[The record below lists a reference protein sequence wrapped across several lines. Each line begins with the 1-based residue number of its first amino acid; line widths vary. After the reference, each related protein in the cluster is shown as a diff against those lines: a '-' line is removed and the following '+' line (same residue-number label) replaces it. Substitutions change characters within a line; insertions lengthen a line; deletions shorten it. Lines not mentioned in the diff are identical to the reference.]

1 MKNGI
6 FVFGSLLLA
15 VVIFAS
21 VYVLNKPTQEQ
32 STDHPKAV
40 NVGSESSALDLSEY
54 FVRPHSYRIGN
65 TMANVTVV
73 EWFDPECE
81 SCRAV
86 HPVMEKIISEYQDR
100 VLFVFR
106 YMPYHQGSI
115 FAASALEEAKD
126 LGKFPEA
133 LNLLFEHQ
141 PVWGSHQAPRADLI
155 PSYLAP
161 LGIPPER
168 LEKEYL
174 NTKHLKAIEMD
185 RDDGEKVGVS
195 GTPTFFVNQVKVRGL
210 DEGMIR
216 AAIEAALAE

>member
-1 MKNGI
+1 MKNGA

-15 VVIFAS
+15 AVVFGS
-21 VYVLNKPTQEQ
+21 LYVLNQPGREQ
-32 STDHPKAV
+32 PAGVVTETS
-40 NVGSESSALDLSEY
+40 GSRMPDLSEH
-54 FVRPHSYRIGN
+54 FIRPHSYRVGN
-65 TMANVTVV
+65 SMAKVTVV

-86 HPVMEKIISEYQDR
+86 HPIFKQIITDYQDR

-115 FAASALEEAKD
+115 FAASALEEANE

-133 LNLLFEHQ
+133 LTLLYEHQ
-141 PVWGSHQAPRADLI
+141 PVWGSHHAPRSDLI
-155 PSYLAP
+155 PSYLTP

-174 NTKHLKAIEMD
+174 ITKHLKNIETD
-185 RDDGEKVGVS
+185 KADGETVGVS
-195 GTPTFFVNQVKVRGL
+195 GTPTFFVNQAKIRGL
-210 DEGMIR
+210 DDESIR
-216 AAIEAALAE
+216 AAIETALSGR